1 MFDKRAGGPFDCGV
15 RDYYYGRNSN
25 PHFYRDG
32 CNMKGQY
39 TESLTQQEIK
49 EFHAGWDDAQE
60 SGFRKDYD

>member
-15 RDYYYGRNSN
+15 RDYYGRNSN

-39 TESLTQQEIK
+39 TENLTQQETK

-60 SGFRKDYD
+60 SGFRKEYD